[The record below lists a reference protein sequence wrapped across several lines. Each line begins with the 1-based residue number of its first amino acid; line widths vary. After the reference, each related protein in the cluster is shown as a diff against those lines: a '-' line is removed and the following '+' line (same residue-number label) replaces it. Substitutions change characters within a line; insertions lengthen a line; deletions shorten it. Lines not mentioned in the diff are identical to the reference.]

1 MRPSIPIKSFFYSI
15 LLFYTWLNGNL
26 VFLTHI
32 NELFSFI
39 YFFFCCIQG
48 LNCNESNYDTDDDDE
63 HHLIE
68 KRKVKEPFT
77 CPHDGYFPDP
87 DNCSKYYLCSG
98 ASLTQHDCGEGLSWD
113 AELQLCGWSNTIDC
127 KNGNRPWEKI
137 TDMNGSEKEF

>member
-1 MRPSIPIKSFFYSI
+1 MTRLF
-15 LLFYTWLNGNL
+15 LLFLKE
-26 VFLTHI
+26 F
-32 NELFSFI
+32 
-39 YFFFCCIQG
+39 
-48 LNCNESNYDTDDDDE
+48 NCNESNYDTDDDDE
-63 HHLIE
+63 HLIE

-113 AELQLCGWSNTIDC
+113 AELHLCGWSNTIDC

-137 TDMNGSEKEF
+137 TDMNGSMNVSNDLKLI